1 MRLDFEGR
9 RGVTDG
15 YEWKNI
21 CKYYDCQMNLSHY
34 VIHLPYKLNCV
45 PQKSNI
51 EVILRPLC
59 VMILGDEA
67 LKL

>member
-1 MRLDFEGR
+1 
-9 RGVTDG
+9 
-15 YEWKNI
+15 
-21 CKYYDCQMNLSHY
+21 MNLSHY

-59 VMILGDEA
+59 VMIFGDEA